1 MTTHMKVNAKC
12 VRFAPLMFSPS
23 EQDMRILFTFKI
35 LTDMKFIAEAFGKK
49 STQTFQGANL
59 IFSPT

>member
-1 MTTHMKVNAKC
+1 
-12 VRFAPLMFSPS
+12 
-23 EQDMRILFTFKI
+23 
-35 LTDMKFIAEAFGKK
+35 LTDMKFIAEDFGKK